1 MQNVNNKNKVIVAL
15 AVVASVL
22 SLASVASAQ
31 SYNIDND
38 HSSAYFRIKHLGV
51 GYVQGLFTSVT
62 GTIEDG
68 KSVNIT
74 IDTAS
79 VYTAVKKRDDHL
91 RSADFFNA
99 KQNPTMT
106 FQSTQV
112 KKVSDT
118 LFKVTGTLTIKGK
131 SKTLTLDVERT
142 GAGKDP
148 WGGQRV
154 GYWTEFTINRND
166 FGVDFMPDGL
176 SQDVQIRLGIEGVQ
190 K

>member
-1 MQNVNNKNKVIVAL
+1 MQNKKYSAVAGF
-15 AVVASVL
+15 VVMAALLGL
-22 SLASVASAQ
+22 SSVASADT
-31 SYNIDND
+31 YGIDNA

-51 GYVQGLFTSVT
+51 GYVQGLFTSVS
-62 GTIEDG
+62 GTIVDG
-68 KSVNIT
+68 ESVDIS

-106 FQSTQV
+106 FKSTSM
-112 KKVSDT
+112 KKVSGDKY
-118 LFKVTGTLTIKGK
+118 KVTGKLTIKGK
-131 SKTLTLDVERT
+131 TKVITLDVERT

-154 GYWTEFTINRND
+154 GYWAEFTVNRND

-176 SQDVQIRLGIEGVQ
+176 SDDVQIRIGVEGV
-190 K
+190 KK